1 MVFDKFHVA
10 KHLGE
15 AVDKVRRKEHKEL
28 REEGDDTAQASMARL
43 LARRGD
49 VRTDQDPCCDS
60 MVKTDLETLWQH
72 AQAAMCQHTP
82 ESYAVARLRLDTLS
96 KFLGERPRTI
106 AFGTNDVL
114 NVLDYEDLEDAV
126 EAARPVIHLDGD
138 DLRRLGQQRWRNG
151 HADGLGGRGRGARAG
166 LEIER
171 RSAPWA
177 QW

>member
-1 MVFDKFHVA
+1 L
-10 KHLGE
+10 LGL
-15 AVDKVRRKEHKEL
+15 L

-60 MVKTDLETLWQH
+60 MVKTDLESRERSVLLAYLETLWQH

-106 AFGTNDVL
+106 FGQDDGTYQQTVTAFIPRFAPL
-114 NVLDYEDLEDAV
+114 NPRLATYLFSLPRRALLDY
-126 EAARPVIHLDGD
+126 
-138 DLRRLGQQRWRNG
+138 RL
-151 HADGLGGRGRGARAG
+151 
-166 LEIER
+166 
-171 RSAPWA
+171 
-177 QW
+177 